1 MDSNSSSPRVGV
13 FVCHC
18 GSNIA
23 GTVDVE
29 KVANEISKMEG
40 VAYAGTYIYM
50 CSDPGQKLMR
60 ETIEKEKLDRVVV
73 AACSPTLHE
82 KTFRL
87 NSKNAGL
94 NPYQCEIANIRE
106 HCSWV
111 HEDKNKATEKAV
123 KITKSIVE
131 KVKNDTS
138 LTDIEV
144 PITKKAVVIGGGVAG
159 IQAAL
164 DIANGGYKTYLIEKD
179 SSIGG
184 KMAKLSETFPTLDC
198 SQCILTPKM
207 VEAANHPNIE
217 LLTYSELEGVSGYVG
232 NFKVKIKK
240 KPTSVNWDLCT
251 GCGDC
256 YNKCPSKVPSEFQEG
271 LSKRAA
277 IYIPFPQ
284 AVPNKPVI
292 DRENCLYY
300 QKGICRICE
309 KICKIGAIDFNMQ
322 EEVMEVDA
330 GAIVV
335 ATGYQ
340 EYPLENLSDYGG
352 GRYQNVISGL
362 KFERLL
368 SASGPTGGQIVRPSD
383 GKPVK
388 DVVFVQCAGSRD
400 IEEHKPYCSK
410 ICCMYTAK
418 HAMLFKHKVHDGNAY
433 VFYIDVRT
441 AGKDYEEFYYRT
453 TEEDHALYTRG
464 KVSKIFEDG
473 DKVVVWGVDT
483 LTGKKV
489 EVKADL
495 AVLAMAIE
503 PSSGITEL
511 KQKLKISVD
520 ENGFLKEAHPK
531 LRPVESMTS
540 GIFFAGAAQGPKDI
554 PESVSQAGA
563 AASKV
568 LSLFSSDFLH
578 KEPLICEIN
587 EEVCSGCGVC
597 ITLCPYG
604 ALEAEITSKDGREV
618 KRSKLNEALCQG
630 CGTCSSACPS
640 GAAKM
645 KNDESKNMFKMIEVI
660 LE

>member
-29 KVANEISKMEG
+29 KVAQEISKMEG

-82 KTFRL
+82 KTFRI

-111 HEDKNKATEKAV
+111 HEDKKKATEKAI

-207 VEAANHPNIE
+207 VEASNHPNIE
-217 LLTYSELEGVSGYVG
+217 LMTYSEVDSVSGYVG

-256 YNKCPSKVPSEFQEG
+256 YNKCPAKVPSEFQEG

-300 QKGICRICE
+300 QKGICKICE
-309 KICKIGAIDFNMQ
+309 KVCKIGAIDFDMK
-322 EEVMEVDA
+322 EDIVEIDA

-335 ATGYQ
+335 ATGYK
-340 EYPLENLSDYGG
+340 EYPLENLTEYGG
-352 GRYQNVISGL
+352 GKYPNVISGL

-368 SASGPTGGQIVRPSD
+368 SASGPTGGQIIRPSD
-383 GKPVK
+383 GKSVK
-388 DVVFVQCAGSRD
+388 DIVFVQCAGSRD

-473 DKVVVWGVDT
+473 EKVVVWGVDT

-489 EVKADL
+489 EIKADL

-503 PSSGITEL
+503 PSTGIKEL
-511 KQKLKISVD
+511 QQKLKISID

-568 LSLFSSDFLH
+568 LSMFSSNMLH
-578 KEPLICEIN
+578 KEPLICEID
-587 EEVCSGCGVC
+587 EDVCSGCGVC
-597 ITLCPYG
+597 IALCPYK
-604 ALEAEITSKDGREV
+604 ALEAEITTKEGKEV

-640 GAAKM
+640 GAATM
-645 KNDESKNMFKMIEVI
+645 RNDETKNMFKMIEVI

>member
-1 MDSNSSSPRVGV
+1 MDSNSSPRVGV

-29 KVANEISKMEG
+29 KVAQEISKMEG

-82 KTFRL
+82 KTFRT

-94 NPYQCEIANIRE
+94 NPYQCEISNIRE

-111 HEDKNKATEKAV
+111 HEDKKKATEKAI

-131 KVKNDTS
+131 KVKNDIS

-144 PITKKAVVIGGGVAG
+144 PITKKAIVIGGGVSG

-207 VEAANHPNIE
+207 VEAANHPDIE
-217 LLTYSELEGVSGYVG
+217 LMTYSEVDSVSGYVG
-232 NFKVKIKK
+232 NFKVKVKK

-256 YNKCPSKVPSEFQEG
+256 YNKCPAKVPSEFQEG

-300 QKGICRICE
+300 QKGICKICE
-309 KICKIGAIDFNMQ
+309 KVCKIGAIDFDMK
-322 EEVMEVDA
+322 EDIVEIDA

-340 EYPLENLSDYGG
+340 EYPLENLTEYGG
-352 GRYQNVISGL
+352 GKYPNVISGL

-383 GKPVK
+383 GKAVK

-473 DKVVVWGVDT
+473 EKVVVWGVDT

-503 PSSGITEL
+503 PSAEIKEL
-511 KQKLKISVD
+511 QQKLKISID

-568 LSLFSSDFLH
+568 LSMFSSNMLH
-578 KEPLICEIN
+578 KEPLICEID
-587 EEVCSGCGVC
+587 EDVCSGCGVC
-597 ITLCPYG
+597 IALCPYG
-604 ALEAEITSKDGREV
+604 ALEAEITTKEGKEV

-640 GAAKM
+640 GAATM
-645 KNDESKNMFKMIEVI
+645 RNDETKNMFKMIEVI